1 MKIKNGQDVTID
13 KVTPENYVVPHGE
26 EHLYHVKQQIPQFD
40 QKTGAPM
47 TKPFIQKYGKKSFES
62 FIADE
67 LKLQG
72 YTVVI
77 LHDPND
83 FIEATEAEKR
93 AKAEANAAAMA
104 EAEAARKAAEKEA
117 LKAEIMAELAQSG
130 IVVTNDTA
138 PGETEEMPKGKK
150 AKE

>member
-1 MKIKNGQDVTID
+1 MKIRNGQDVTID

-40 QKTGAPM
+40 QKTGAPT

>member
-1 MKIKNGQDVTID
+1 MKIRNGQDVTID

-47 TKPFIQKYGKKSFES
+47 TKPFIQKYGKKSYES

-83 FIEATEAEKR
+83 FIEVTEAEKR

-130 IVVTNDTA
+130 ILPNDTA
-138 PGETEEMPKGKK
+138 PGKTEEMPKGKK